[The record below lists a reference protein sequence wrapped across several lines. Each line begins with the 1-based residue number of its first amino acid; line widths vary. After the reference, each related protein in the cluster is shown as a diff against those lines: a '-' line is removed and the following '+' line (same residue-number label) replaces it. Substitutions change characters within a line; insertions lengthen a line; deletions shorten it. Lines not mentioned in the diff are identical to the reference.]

1 MASKMA
7 EQIFLVDNL
16 LGYRGGIWMWLIFFL
31 PSVAVMFVE
40 PDVTGTP
47 RDFLVS
53 VNLICCVSI
62 LYFNYFFWLGVPA
75 STPSIQ
81 VLTAETAARLLLVSY
96 YGFDQIV
103 GDGAIGSWNWFQV
116 IAGYVFGVGKFLQT
130 MWVIWNRPEYM
141 AYEEEQ
147 KAKLH

>member
-103 GDGAIGSWNWFQV
+103 GDGAIGSLNWFRLLPV
-116 IAGYVFGVGKFLQT
+116 MSLVLVSSF
-130 MWVIWNRPEYM
+130 
-141 AYEEEQ
+141 
-147 KAKLH
+147 KLCG